1 MRFSAFL
8 CAAADFG
15 VRFSYNAI
23 SLLSTWYNIIVPK
36 TKPVPLL
43 RDQLFAV
50 LFPAVS
56 LLPTGLENH
65 QIRIQ
70 TKRSAAFSSRAP
82 ALNSTSSRKETLKQT
97 ESHAGRECSSQLRTS
112 NRGY

>member
-23 SLLSTWYNIIVPK
+23 SLLSTSYDMIVLQI
-36 TKPVPLL
+36 KPVPLL
-43 RDQLFAV
+43 RAQLFAG
-50 LFPAVS
+50 LSPAAG

-70 TKRSAAFSSRAP
+70 TKRSASFSSRAP